1 MAEHDDDL
9 DSEVDEGTEG
19 ETDSFPLTA
28 DELEEAAEG
37 PLDENEEDTEKDP
50 SEL

>member
-9 DSEVDEGTEG
+9 ESEVDEGAEI
-19 ETDSFPLTA
+19 ETDSYPVTA
-28 DELEEAAEG
+28 DELEEAAED
-37 PLDENEEDTEKDP
+37 PLDENEEDTEVDP

>member
-9 DSEVDEGTEG
+9 ESEVDEGAEI
-19 ETDSFPLTA
+19 ETDRYPRTA
-28 DELEEAAEG
+28 DELEDDGQNPPEQ
-37 PLDENEEDTEKDP
+37 DEEDRDEDA